1 MKPEIIEPGGCLVG
15 QIDAPGDKSI
25 SHRVLM
31 LASLADGES
40 TIHGLSRGQD
50 VKHTME
56 ILTSL
61 GVQLEEKDSDVL
73 RIQGGELKEPS
84 RKLYVGNSGTSIR
97 LMSGML
103 AGLPFSVTLD
113 GDESIRKRP
122 MERIIEPLERMGATI
137 SCLETA
143 GRAPF
148 RIDAGGLK
156 GIEYQMEVPSAQ
168 VKGCLMFAGLFA
180 TGDTTVIETT
190 PTRTHTE
197 ELFQEVGLDV
207 FITTPTADGFS
218 ESVTV
223 KPGQPKPF
231 IHKVKGDPSQA
242 AFWAV
247 GATILKG
254 SEVAIKN
261 VYTGH
266 ARDGFIGVLSRM
278 GADIT
283 QDPVTNDL
291 NVASSELVGTVVE
304 ETEIPGLIDEV
315 PILAVAAACA
325 DGETH
330 FKGLGELRVKE
341 SNRLE
346 TIVSEIGSMGMKA
359 EISGDDLVIQGGG
372 LTGGKVDSHGDH
384 RIAMSCAIAGL
395 VSSNATEISGWE
407 AVATSYPGFID
418 DLDALRK

>member
-1 MKPEIIEPGGCLVG
+1 MKSEIIEPTGCLTGGIEV
-15 QIDAPGDKSI
+15 PGDKSI

-40 TIHGLSRGQD
+40 RIHGLSKGQD

-56 ILTSL
+56 ILSSL
-61 GVQLEEKDSDVL
+61 GVQLDEIESDVL
-73 RIQGGELKEPS
+73 HIQGGALKEPS
-84 RKLYVGNSGTSIR
+84 ERLYVGNSGTSIR
-97 LMSGML
+97 LMSGIL
-103 AGLPFSVTLD
+103 AGLPFSATLD
-113 GDESIRKRP
+113 GDGSIRKRP

-137 SCLETA
+137 SCLDTS
-143 GRAPF
+143 GVAPF
-148 RIDAGGLK
+148 RIDGGGLK

-180 TGDTTVIETT
+180 TGDTTVIEIT
-190 PTRTHTE
+190 PTRAHTE
-197 ELFQEVGLDV
+197 ELFEEVGLDV
-207 FITTPTADGFS
+207 DATST
-218 ESVTV
+218 SVTV

-242 AFWAV
+242 AFWVV

-254 SEVAIKN
+254 SEVSIKN

-266 ARDGFIGVLSRM
+266 ARDGFIDVLLRM
-278 GADIT
+278 GADIIR
-283 QDPVTNDL
+283 DPVTNDL

-304 ETEIPGLIDEV
+304 EAEIPGLIDEV

-325 DGETH
+325 DGETY
-330 FKGLGELRVKE
+330 FKGLGELRFKE

-359 EISGDDLVIQGGG
+359 EISGDDLVIQGGK
-372 LTGGKVDSHGDH
+372 LTGGQVDSHGDH
-384 RIAMSCAIAGL
+384 RIAMSCAIAAL
-395 VSSNATEISGWE
+395 VSTNPTEISGWE
-407 AVATSYPGFID
+407 AVSTSYPDFIA

>member
-1 MKPEIIEPGGCLVG
+1 MKSEIIEPTGCLTGGIEV
-15 QIDAPGDKSI
+15 PGDKSI

-40 TIHGLSRGQD
+40 RIHGLSKGQD

-56 ILTSL
+56 ILSSL
-61 GVQLEEKDSDVL
+61 GVQLDEIESDVL
-73 RIQGGELKEPS
+73 HIQGGALKEPS
-84 RKLYVGNSGTSIR
+84 ERLYVGNSGTSIR
-97 LMSGML
+97 LMSGIL
-103 AGLPFSVTLD
+103 AGLPFSATLD
-113 GDESIRKRP
+113 GDGSIRKRP

-137 SCLETA
+137 SCLDTP
-143 GRAPF
+143 GVAPF
-148 RIDAGGLK
+148 RIDGGGLK

-180 TGDTTVIETT
+180 TGDTTVIEIT
-190 PTRTHTE
+190 PTRAHTE
-197 ELFQEVGLDV
+197 ELFEEVGLDV
-207 FITTPTADGFS
+207 DATST
-218 ESVTV
+218 SVTV

-242 AFWAV
+242 AFWVV

-254 SEVAIKN
+254 SEVSIKN

-266 ARDGFIGVLSRM
+266 ARDGFIDVLLRM
-278 GADIT
+278 GADIIR
-283 QDPVTNDL
+283 DPVTNDL

-304 ETEIPGLIDEV
+304 EAEIPGLIDEV

-325 DGETH
+325 DGETY
-330 FKGLGELRVKE
+330 FKGLGELRFKE

-359 EISGDDLVIQGGG
+359 EISGDDLVIQGGK
-372 LTGGKVDSHGDH
+372 LTGGQVDSHGDH
-384 RIAMSCAIAGL
+384 RIAMSCAIAAL
-395 VSSNATEISGWE
+395 VSTNPTEISGWE
-407 AVATSYPGFID
+407 AVSTSYPDFIA

>member
-1 MKPEIIEPGGCLVG
+1 MKSEIIEPTGCLTGGIEV
-15 QIDAPGDKSI
+15 PGDKSI

-40 TIHGLSRGQD
+40 RIHGLSKGQD

-56 ILTSL
+56 ILSSL
-61 GVQLEEKDSDVL
+61 GVQLDEIESDVL
-73 RIQGGELKEPS
+73 HIQGGALKEPS
-84 RKLYVGNSGTSIR
+84 ESLYVGNSGTSIR
-97 LMSGML
+97 LMSGIL
-103 AGLPFSVTLD
+103 AGLPFSATLD
-113 GDESIRKRP
+113 GDGSIRKRP

-137 SCLETA
+137 SCLDTP
-143 GRAPF
+143 GVAPF
-148 RIDAGGLK
+148 RIDGGGLK

-180 TGDTTVIETT
+180 TGDTTVIEIT
-190 PTRTHTE
+190 PTRAHTE
-197 ELFQEVGLDV
+197 ELFEEVGLDV
-207 FITTPTADGFS
+207 DATST
-218 ESVTV
+218 SVTV

-242 AFWAV
+242 AFWVV

-254 SEVAIKN
+254 SEVSIKN

-266 ARDGFIGVLSRM
+266 ARDGFIDVLLRM
-278 GADIT
+278 GADIIR
-283 QDPVTNDL
+283 DPVTNDL

-304 ETEIPGLIDEV
+304 EAEIPGLIDEV

-325 DGETH
+325 DGETY
-330 FKGLGELRVKE
+330 FKGLGELRFKE

-359 EISGDDLVIQGGG
+359 EISGDDLVIQGGK
-372 LTGGKVDSHGDH
+372 LTGGQVDSHGDH
-384 RIAMSCAIAGL
+384 RIAMSCAIAAL
-395 VSSNATEISGWE
+395 VSTNPTEISGWE
-407 AVATSYPGFID
+407 AVSTSYPDFIA

>member
-1 MKPEIIEPGGCLVG
+1 MKPEIIEPTGYLTGGIEV
-15 QIDAPGDKSI
+15 PGDKSI

-50 VKHTME
+50 VKHTMK
-56 ILTSL
+56 ILSSL
-61 GVQLEEKDSDVL
+61 GVQLDEIESDVL
-73 RIQGGELKEPS
+73 HIQGGALKEPS
-84 RKLYVGNSGTSIR
+84 EELYVGNSGTSIR

-113 GDESIRKRP
+113 GDDSIRKRP
-122 MERIIEPLERMGATI
+122 MGRIIEPLERMGATI
-137 SCLETA
+137 SCLETT
-143 GRAPF
+143 GVAPF
-148 RIDAGGLK
+148 RIDGGGLK

-180 TGDTTVIETT
+180 ASDTTVIEIT
-190 PTRTHTE
+190 PTRAHTE
-197 ELFQEVGLDV
+197 ELFEEVGLDV
-207 FITTPTADGFS
+207 DATST
-218 ESVTV
+218 SVTV

-231 IHKVKGDPSQA
+231 THKVKGDPSQA

-254 SEVAIKN
+254 SEVSIKN
-261 VYTGH
+261 VYTG
-266 ARDGFIGVLSRM
+266 RERNGFIDVLLRM
-278 GADIT
+278 GADII

-304 ETEIPGLIDEV
+304 EAEIPGLIDEV

-359 EISGDDLVIQGGG
+359 EISGDDLVIQGGK
-372 LTGGKVDSHGDH
+372 LTGGQVDSHGDH
-384 RIAMSCAIAGL
+384 RIAMSCAIAAL
-395 VSSNATEISGWE
+395 VSTNPTEISGWE
-407 AVATSYPGFID
+407 AVSTSYPDFIT

>member
-1 MKPEIIEPGGCLVG
+1 MKSEIIEPTGCLTGGIEV
-15 QIDAPGDKSI
+15 PGDKSI

-40 TIHGLSRGQD
+40 RIHGLSKGQD

-56 ILTSL
+56 ILSSL
-61 GVQLEEKDSDVL
+61 GVQLDEIESDVL
-73 RIQGGELKEPS
+73 HIQGGALKEPS
-84 RKLYVGNSGTSIR
+84 ERLYVGNSGTSIR

-137 SCLETA
+137 SCLDTP
-143 GRAPF
+143 GVAPF
-148 RIDAGGLK
+148 RIDGGGLK

-180 TGDTTVIETT
+180 TGDTTVIEIT
-190 PTRTHTE
+190 PTRAHTE
-197 ELFQEVGLDV
+197 ELFEEVGLDV
-207 FITTPTADGFS
+207 DATST
-218 ESVTV
+218 SVTV

-242 AFWAV
+242 AFWVV

-254 SEVAIKN
+254 SEVSIKN

-266 ARDGFIGVLSRM
+266 ARDGFIDVLLRM
-278 GADIT
+278 GADIIR
-283 QDPVTNDL
+283 DPVTNDL

-304 ETEIPGLIDEV
+304 EAEIPGLIDEV

-325 DGETH
+325 DGETY
-330 FKGLGELRVKE
+330 FKGLGELRFKE

-359 EISGDDLVIQGGG
+359 EISGDDLVIQGGK
-372 LTGGKVDSHGDH
+372 LTGGQVDSHGDH
-384 RIAMSCAIAGL
+384 RIAMSCAIAAL
-395 VSSNATEISGWE
+395 VSTNPTEISGWE
-407 AVATSYPGFID
+407 AVSTSYPDFIA

>member
-15 QIDAPGDKSI
+15 QIDVPGDKSI

-56 ILTSL
+56 ILSSL
-61 GVQLEEKDSDVL
+61 GVQLDEKDLDVL
-73 RIQGGELKEPS
+73 HIQGGELEEPS
-84 RKLYVGNSGTSIR
+84 GKLYVGNSGTSIR

-122 MERIIEPLERMGATI
+122 MERIIEPLERMGAAI

-148 RIDAGGLK
+148 RVDADGLK

-190 PTRTHTE
+190 PTRAHTE
-197 ELFQEVGLDV
+197 ELFEEVGLDV
-207 FITTPTADGFS
+207 DTTST
-218 ESVTV
+218 SVTV

-247 GATILKG
+247 GATVLKG
-254 SEVAIKN
+254 SEVTIKN
-261 VYTGH
+261 VYTG
-266 ARDGFIGVLSRM
+266 RERNGFIDVLSRM

-283 QDPVTNDL
+283 QDPITNDL

-359 EISGDDLVIQGGG
+359 EISGDDLVIQGGE
-372 LTGGKVDSHGDH
+372 LTGGQVDSYGDH
-384 RIAMSCAIAGL
+384 RIAMSCAIAAL
-395 VSSNATEISGWE
+395 VSTDTTEISGWE
-407 AVATSYPGFID
+407 AVSTSYPGFIA

>member
-1 MKPEIIEPGGCLVG
+1 VKSEIIEPTGCLTGGIEV
-15 QIDAPGDKSI
+15 PGDKSI

-40 TIHGLSRGQD
+40 RIHGLSKGQD

-56 ILTSL
+56 ILSSL
-61 GVQLEEKDSDVL
+61 GVQLDEIESDVL
-73 RIQGGELKEPS
+73 HIQGGALKEPS
-84 RKLYVGNSGTSIR
+84 ERLYVGNSGTSIR
-97 LMSGML
+97 LMSGIL
-103 AGLPFSVTLD
+103 AGLPFSATLD
-113 GDESIRKRP
+113 GDGSIRKRP

-137 SCLETA
+137 SCLDTP
-143 GRAPF
+143 GVAPF
-148 RIDAGGLK
+148 RIDGGGLK

-180 TGDTTVIETT
+180 TGDTTVIEIT
-190 PTRTHTE
+190 PTRAHTE
-197 ELFQEVGLDV
+197 ELFEEVGLDV
-207 FITTPTADGFS
+207 DATST
-218 ESVTV
+218 SVTV

-242 AFWAV
+242 AFWVV

-254 SEVAIKN
+254 SEVSIKN

-266 ARDGFIGVLSRM
+266 ARDGFIDVLLRM
-278 GADIT
+278 GADIIR
-283 QDPVTNDL
+283 DPVTNDL
-291 NVASSELVGTVVE
+291 NVKSSELVGTVVE
-304 ETEIPGLIDEV
+304 EAEIPGLIDEV

-325 DGETH
+325 DGETY
-330 FKGLGELRVKE
+330 FKGLGELRFKE

-359 EISGDDLVIQGGG
+359 EISGDDLVIQGGK
-372 LTGGKVDSHGDH
+372 LTGGQVDSHGDH
-384 RIAMSCAIAGL
+384 RIAMSCAIAAL
-395 VSSNATEISGWE
+395 VSTNPTEISGWE
-407 AVATSYPGFID
+407 AVSTSYPDFIA

>member
-1 MKPEIIEPGGCLVG
+1 MKSEIIEPTGRLTGGVEV
-15 QIDAPGDKSI
+15 PGDKSI

-56 ILTSL
+56 ILSSL
-61 GVQLEEKDSDVL
+61 GVQLDEIESDVL
-73 RIQGGELKEPS
+73 LIQGGALKES
-84 RKLYVGNSGTSIR
+84 SEKLYVGNSGTSIR

-103 AGLPFSVTLD
+103 AGLPFSATLD

-137 SCLETA
+137 SCLEATGA
-143 GRAPF
+143 APF
-148 RIDAGGLK
+148 RIDGGGLK

-180 TGDTTVIETT
+180 TGDTTVIEIA
-190 PTRTHTE
+190 PTRAHTE
-197 ELFQEVGLDV
+197 ELFEEVGLDV
-207 FITTPTADGFS
+207 DATST
-218 ESVTV
+218 SVTV
-223 KPGQPKPF
+223 KPGQPEPF
-231 IHKVKGDPSQA
+231 VHKVKGDPSQA

-254 SEVAIKN
+254 SEVSIKN
-261 VYTGH
+261 VYTG
-266 ARDGFIGVLSRM
+266 RERNGFVDVLSRM
-278 GADIT
+278 GADII

-304 ETEIPGLIDEV
+304 EAEIPGLIDEV

-359 EISGDDLVIQGGG
+359 EISGDDLVIQGGK
-372 LTGGKVDSHGDH
+372 LTGGQVDSRGDH
-384 RIAMSCAIAGL
+384 RIAMSCAIAAL
-395 VSSNATEISGWE
+395 VSTDPTEISGWE
-407 AVATSYPGFID
+407 AVSTSYPDFIA

>member
-1 MKPEIIEPGGCLVG
+1 MKPEMIEPGGCLVG
-15 QIDAPGDKSI
+15 QIDVPGDKSI

-40 TIHGLSRGQD
+40 TIHGLSKGQD

-56 ILTSL
+56 ILSSL
-61 GVQLEEKDSDVL
+61 GVQLDEKDSDVL
-73 RIQGGELKEPS
+73 HIQGGELKEPS
-84 RKLYVGNSGTSIR
+84 GKLYVGNSGTSIR

-113 GDESIRKRP
+113 GDDSIRKRP

-143 GRAPF
+143 GMAPF

-156 GIEYQMEVPSAQ
+156 GIEYQMKVPSAQ

-197 ELFQEVGLDV
+197 ELFEEVGLDV
-207 FITTPTADGFS
+207 DATST
-218 ESVTV
+218 SVTV

-242 AFWAV
+242 AFWVV

-254 SEVAIKN
+254 SEVSIKN
-261 VYTGH
+261 VYTG
-266 ARDGFIGVLSRM
+266 RERNGFIDVLSRM

-359 EISGDDLVIQGGG
+359 EISGDDLVIQGGE
-372 LTGGKVDSHGDH
+372 LTGGQVDSHGDH
-384 RIAMSCAIAGL
+384 RIAMSCAIAAL
-395 VSSNATEISGWE
+395 VSTDTTEISGWE
-407 AVATSYPGFID
+407 AVSTSYPGFIA

>member
-1 MKPEIIEPGGCLVG
+1 MKSEIIEPTGCLTGGIEV
-15 QIDAPGDKSI
+15 PGDKSI

-40 TIHGLSRGQD
+40 RIHGLSKGQD

-56 ILTSL
+56 ILSSL
-61 GVQLEEKDSDVL
+61 GVQLDEIESDVL
-73 RIQGGELKEPS
+73 HIQGGALKEPS
-84 RKLYVGNSGTSIR
+84 EKLYVGNSGTSIR
-97 LMSGML
+97 LMSGIL
-103 AGLPFSVTLD
+103 AGLPFSATLD
-113 GDESIRKRP
+113 GDGSIRKRP

-137 SCLETA
+137 SCLDTP
-143 GRAPF
+143 GVAPF
-148 RIDAGGLK
+148 RIDGGGLK

-180 TGDTTVIETT
+180 TGDTTVIEIT
-190 PTRTHTE
+190 PTRAHTE
-197 ELFQEVGLDV
+197 ELFEEVGLDV
-207 FITTPTADGFS
+207 DATST
-218 ESVTV
+218 SVTV

-242 AFWAV
+242 AFWVV

-254 SEVAIKN
+254 SEVSIKN

-266 ARDGFIGVLSRM
+266 ATDGFIDVLLRM
-278 GADIT
+278 GADIIR
-283 QDPVTNDL
+283 DPVTNDL

-304 ETEIPGLIDEV
+304 EAEIPGLIDEV

-325 DGETH
+325 DGETY
-330 FKGLGELRVKE
+330 FKGLGELRFKE

-359 EISGDDLVIQGGG
+359 EISGDDLVIQGGK
-372 LTGGKVDSHGDH
+372 LTGGQVDSHGDH
-384 RIAMSCAIAGL
+384 RIAMSCAIAAL
-395 VSSNATEISGWE
+395 VSTNPTEISGWE
-407 AVATSYPGFID
+407 AVSTSYPDFIA

>member
-1 MKPEIIEPGGCLVG
+1 MKSEIIEPTGCLTGGIEV
-15 QIDAPGDKSI
+15 PGDKSI

-40 TIHGLSRGQD
+40 RIHGLSKGQD

-56 ILTSL
+56 ILSSL
-61 GVQLEEKDSDVL
+61 GVQLDEIESDVL
-73 RIQGGELKEPS
+73 HIQGGALKEPS
-84 RKLYVGNSGTSIR
+84 ERLYVGNSGTSIR
-97 LMSGML
+97 LMSGIL
-103 AGLPFSVTLD
+103 AGLPFSATLD
-113 GDESIRKRP
+113 GDGSIRKRP

-137 SCLETA
+137 SCLDTP
-143 GRAPF
+143 GVAPF
-148 RIDAGGLK
+148 RIDGGGLK

-180 TGDTTVIETT
+180 TGDTTVIEIT
-190 PTRTHTE
+190 PTRAHTE
-197 ELFQEVGLDV
+197 ELFEEVGLDV
-207 FITTPTADGFS
+207 DATST
-218 ESVTV
+218 SVTV

-242 AFWAV
+242 AFWVV

-254 SEVAIKN
+254 SEVSIKN

-266 ARDGFIGVLSRM
+266 ARDGFIDVLLRM
-278 GADIT
+278 GADIIR
-283 QDPVTNDL
+283 DPVTNDL

-304 ETEIPGLIDEV
+304 EAEIPGLIDEV

-325 DGETH
+325 DGETY
-330 FKGLGELRVKE
+330 FKSLGELRFKE

-359 EISGDDLVIQGGG
+359 EISGDDLVIQGGK
-372 LTGGKVDSHGDH
+372 LTGGQVDSHGDH
-384 RIAMSCAIAGL
+384 RIAMSCAIAAL
-395 VSSNATEISGWE
+395 VSTNPTEISGWE
-407 AVATSYPGFID
+407 AVSTSYPDFIA

>member
-1 MKPEIIEPGGCLVG
+1 MKSEIIEPTGCLTGGIEV
-15 QIDAPGDKSI
+15 PGDKSI

-50 VKHTME
+50 VKHTMK
-56 ILTSL
+56 ILSSL
-61 GVQLEEKDSDVL
+61 GVQLDEIESDAL
-73 RIQGGELKEPS
+73 LIQGGALKES
-84 RKLYVGNSGTSIR
+84 SEKLYVGNSGTSIR

-103 AGLPFSVTLD
+103 AGLPFSATLD

-137 SCLETA
+137 SCLETT
-143 GRAPF
+143 GVAPF
-148 RIDAGGLK
+148 RIDGGGLK

-180 TGDTTVIETT
+180 TGDTTVIEIA
-190 PTRTHTE
+190 PTRAHTE
-197 ELFQEVGLDV
+197 ELFEEVGLDV
-207 FITTPTADGFS
+207 DATST
-218 ESVTV
+218 SVTV

-231 IHKVKGDPSQA
+231 VHKVKGDPSQA

-254 SEVAIKN
+254 SEVSIKN
-261 VYTGH
+261 VYTG
-266 ARDGFIGVLSRM
+266 RERNGFIDVLLRM
-278 GADIT
+278 GADII

-291 NVASSELVGTVVE
+291 NVTSSELVGTVVE
-304 ETEIPGLIDEV
+304 EAEIPGLIDEV

-359 EISGDDLVIQGGG
+359 EISGDDLVIQGGK
-372 LTGGKVDSHGDH
+372 LTGGQVDSRGDH
-384 RIAMSCAIAGL
+384 RIAMSCAIAAL
-395 VSSNATEISGWE
+395 VSTDPTEISGWE
-407 AVATSYPGFID
+407 AVSTSYPDFIA

>member
-15 QIDAPGDKSI
+15 QIDVPGDKSI

-56 ILTSL
+56 ILSSL
-61 GVQLEEKDSDVL
+61 GVQLDEKDLDVL
-73 RIQGGELKEPS
+73 HIQGGELEEPS
-84 RKLYVGNSGTSIR
+84 GKLYVGNSGTSIR

-122 MERIIEPLERMGATI
+122 MERIIEPLERMGATV

-143 GRAPF
+143 GMAPF

-156 GIEYQMEVPSAQ
+156 GIEYQMKVPSAQ

-190 PTRTHTE
+190 PTRAHTE
-197 ELFQEVGLDV
+197 ELFEEVGLDV
-207 FITTPTADGFS
+207 DTTST
-218 ESVTV
+218 SVTV

-242 AFWAV
+242 AFWTV

-254 SEVAIKN
+254 SEVSIKN
-261 VYTGH
+261 VYTG
-266 ARDGFIGVLSRM
+266 RERNGFIDVLSRM

-283 QDPVTNDL
+283 QDPITNDL

-359 EISGDDLVIQGGG
+359 EISGDDLVIQGGE
-372 LTGGKVDSHGDH
+372 LTGGQVDSHGDH
-384 RIAMSCAIAGL
+384 RIAMSCAIAAL
-395 VSSNATEISGWE
+395 VSTDTTEISGWE
-407 AVATSYPGFID
+407 AVSTSYPGFIA

>member
-1 MKPEIIEPGGCLVG
+1 MKI
-15 QIDAPGDKSI
+15 
-25 SHRVLM
+25 
-31 LASLADGES
+31 
-40 TIHGLSRGQD
+40 LS
-50 VKHTME
+50 
-56 ILTSL
+56 SL
-61 GVQLEEKDSDVL
+61 GVQLDEIESDAL
-73 RIQGGELKEPS
+73 LIQGGALKES
-84 RKLYVGNSGTSIR
+84 SEKLYVGNSGTSIR

-103 AGLPFSVTLD
+103 AGLPFSATLD

-137 SCLETA
+137 SCLETT
-143 GRAPF
+143 GVAPF
-148 RIDAGGLK
+148 RIDGGGLK

-180 TGDTTVIETT
+180 TGDTTVIEIA
-190 PTRTHTE
+190 PTRAHTE
-197 ELFQEVGLDV
+197 ELFEEVGLDV
-207 FITTPTADGFS
+207 DATST
-218 ESVTV
+218 SVTV

-231 IHKVKGDPSQA
+231 VHKVKGDPSQA

-254 SEVAIKN
+254 SEVSIKN
-261 VYTGH
+261 VYTG
-266 ARDGFIGVLSRM
+266 RERNGFIDVLLRM
-278 GADIT
+278 GADII

-291 NVASSELVGTVVE
+291 NVTSSELVGTVVE
-304 ETEIPGLIDEV
+304 EAEIPGLIDEV

-359 EISGDDLVIQGGG
+359 EISGDDLVIQGGK
-372 LTGGKVDSHGDH
+372 LTGGQVDSRGDH
-384 RIAMSCAIAGL
+384 RIAMSCAIAAL
-395 VSSNATEISGWE
+395 VSTDPTEISGWE
-407 AVATSYPGFID
+407 AVSTSYPDFIA

>member
-15 QIDAPGDKSI
+15 QIDVPGDKSI

-56 ILTSL
+56 ILSSL
-61 GVQLEEKDSDVL
+61 GVQLDEKDLDVL
-73 RIQGGELKEPS
+73 HIQGGELEEPS
-84 RKLYVGNSGTSIR
+84 GKLYVGNSGTSIR

-122 MERIIEPLERMGATI
+122 MERIIEPLERMGAAI

-143 GRAPF
+143 GMAPF

-156 GIEYQMEVPSAQ
+156 GIEYQMKVPSAQ

-190 PTRTHTE
+190 PTRAHTE
-197 ELFQEVGLDV
+197 ELFEEVGLDV
-207 FITTPTADGFS
+207 DTTST
-218 ESVTV
+218 SVTV

-242 AFWAV
+242 AFWTV

-254 SEVAIKN
+254 SEVSIKN
-261 VYTGH
+261 VYTG
-266 ARDGFIGVLSRM
+266 RERNGFIDVLSRM

-283 QDPVTNDL
+283 QDPITNDL

-359 EISGDDLVIQGGG
+359 EISGDDLVIQGGE
-372 LTGGKVDSHGDH
+372 LTGGQVDSHGDH
-384 RIAMSCAIAGL
+384 RIAMSCAIAAL
-395 VSSNATEISGWE
+395 VSTDTTEISGWE
-407 AVATSYPGFID
+407 AVSTSYPGFIA

>member
-1 MKPEIIEPGGCLVG
+1 MKSEIIEPTGCLTGGIEV
-15 QIDAPGDKSI
+15 PGDKSI

-40 TIHGLSRGQD
+40 RIHGLSKGQD

-56 ILTSL
+56 ILSSL
-61 GVQLEEKDSDVL
+61 GVQLDEIESDVL
-73 RIQGGELKEPS
+73 HIQGGALKEPS
-84 RKLYVGNSGTSIR
+84 EKLYVGNSGTSIR
-97 LMSGML
+97 LMSGIL
-103 AGLPFSVTLD
+103 AGLPFSATLD
-113 GDESIRKRP
+113 GDGSIRKRP

-137 SCLETA
+137 SCLDTP
-143 GRAPF
+143 GVAPF
-148 RIDAGGLK
+148 RIDGGGLK

-180 TGDTTVIETT
+180 TGDTTVIGIT
-190 PTRTHTE
+190 PTRAHTE
-197 ELFQEVGLDV
+197 ELFEEVGLDV
-207 FITTPTADGFS
+207 DATST
-218 ESVTV
+218 SVTV

-242 AFWAV
+242 AFWVV

-254 SEVAIKN
+254 SEVSIKN

-266 ARDGFIGVLSRM
+266 ARDGFIDVLLRM
-278 GADIT
+278 GADIIR
-283 QDPVTNDL
+283 DPVTNDL

-304 ETEIPGLIDEV
+304 EAEIPGLIDEV

-325 DGETH
+325 DGETY
-330 FKGLGELRVKE
+330 FKGLGELRFKE

-359 EISGDDLVIQGGG
+359 EISGDDLVIQGGK
-372 LTGGKVDSHGDH
+372 LTGGQVDSHGDH
-384 RIAMSCAIAGL
+384 RIAMSCAIAAL
-395 VSSNATEISGWE
+395 VSTNPTEISGWE
-407 AVATSYPGFID
+407 AVSTSYPDFIA

>member
-1 MKPEIIEPGGCLVG
+1 MKSEIIEPTGCLTGGIEV
-15 QIDAPGDKSI
+15 PGDKSI

-40 TIHGLSRGQD
+40 RIHGLSKGQD

-56 ILTSL
+56 ILSSL
-61 GVQLEEKDSDVL
+61 GVQLDEIESDVL
-73 RIQGGELKEPS
+73 HIQGGALKEPS
-84 RKLYVGNSGTSIR
+84 EKLYVGNSGTSIR
-97 LMSGML
+97 LMSGIL
-103 AGLPFSVTLD
+103 AGLPFSATLD
-113 GDESIRKRP
+113 GDGSIRKRP

-137 SCLETA
+137 SCLDTP
-143 GRAPF
+143 GVAPF
-148 RIDAGGLK
+148 RIDGGGLK

-180 TGDTTVIETT
+180 TGDTTVIEIT
-190 PTRTHTE
+190 PTRAHTE
-197 ELFQEVGLDV
+197 ELFEEVGLDV
-207 FITTPTADGFS
+207 DATPT
-218 ESVTV
+218 SVTV

-242 AFWAV
+242 AFWVV

-254 SEVAIKN
+254 SEVSIKN

-266 ARDGFIGVLSRM
+266 ARDGFIDVLLRM
-278 GADIT
+278 GADIIR
-283 QDPVTNDL
+283 DPVTNDL

-304 ETEIPGLIDEV
+304 EAEIPGLIDEV

-330 FKGLGELRVKE
+330 FKGLGELRFKE

-359 EISGDDLVIQGGG
+359 EISGDDLVIQGGK
-372 LTGGKVDSHGDH
+372 LTGGQVDSHGDH
-384 RIAMSCAIAGL
+384 RIAMSCAIAAL
-395 VSSNATEISGWE
+395 VSTNPTEISGWE
-407 AVATSYPGFID
+407 AVSTSYPDFIA

>member
-1 MKPEIIEPGGCLVG
+1 MKSEIIEPTGCLTGGIEV
-15 QIDAPGDKSI
+15 PGDKSI

-56 ILTSL
+56 ILSSL
-61 GVQLEEKDSDVL
+61 GVQLDEIESDAL
-73 RIQGGELKEPS
+73 LIQGGALKES
-84 RKLYVGNSGTSIR
+84 SEKLYVGNSGTSIR

-103 AGLPFSVTLD
+103 AGLPFSATLD
-113 GDESIRKRP
+113 GDESIRRRP

-137 SCLETA
+137 SCLETTGA
-143 GRAPF
+143 APF
-148 RIDAGGLK
+148 RIDGGGLK

-180 TGDTTVIETT
+180 TGDTTVIEIT
-190 PTRTHTE
+190 PTRAHTE
-197 ELFQEVGLDV
+197 ELFEEVDLDV
-207 FITTPTADGFS
+207 DATST
-218 ESVTV
+218 SVTV

-231 IHKVKGDPSQA
+231 VHKVKGDPSQA

-254 SEVAIKN
+254 SEVSIKN
-261 VYTGH
+261 VYTG
-266 ARDGFIGVLSRM
+266 RERNGFIDVLLRM
-278 GADIT
+278 GADII
-283 QDPVTNDL
+283 QDPITNDL

-304 ETEIPGLIDEV
+304 EAEIPGLIDEV

-359 EISGDDLVIQGGG
+359 EISGDDLVVQGGK
-372 LTGGKVDSHGDH
+372 LTGGQVDSHGDH
-384 RIAMSCAIAGL
+384 RIAMSCAIAAL
-395 VSSNATEISGWE
+395 VSTDPTEISGWE
-407 AVATSYPGFID
+407 AVSTSYPDFIA

>member
-1 MKPEIIEPGGCLVG
+1 MKSEIIEPTGCLTGGIEV
-15 QIDAPGDKSI
+15 PGDKSI

-40 TIHGLSRGQD
+40 RIHGLSKGQD

-56 ILTSL
+56 ILSSL
-61 GVQLEEKDSDVL
+61 GVQLDEIESDVL
-73 RIQGGELKEPS
+73 HIQGGALKEPS
-84 RKLYVGNSGTSIR
+84 EKLYVGNSGTSIR
-97 LMSGML
+97 LMSGIL
-103 AGLPFSVTLD
+103 AGLPFSATLD
-113 GDESIRKRP
+113 GDGSIRKRP

-137 SCLETA
+137 SCLDTP
-143 GRAPF
+143 GVAPF
-148 RIDAGGLK
+148 RIDGGGLK

-180 TGDTTVIETT
+180 TGDTTVIEIT
-190 PTRTHTE
+190 PTRAHTE
-197 ELFQEVGLDV
+197 ELFEEVGLDV
-207 FITTPTADGFS
+207 DATST
-218 ESVTV
+218 SVTV

-242 AFWAV
+242 AFWVV

-254 SEVAIKN
+254 SEVSIKN

-266 ARDGFIGVLSRM
+266 ARDGFIDVLLRM
-278 GADIT
+278 GADIIR
-283 QDPVTNDL
+283 DPVTNDL

-304 ETEIPGLIDEV
+304 EAEIPSLIDEV

-325 DGETH
+325 DGETY
-330 FKGLGELRVKE
+330 FKGLGELRFKE

-359 EISGDDLVIQGGG
+359 EISGDDLVIQGGK
-372 LTGGKVDSHGDH
+372 LTGGQVDSHGDH
-384 RIAMSCAIAGL
+384 RIAMSCAIAAL
-395 VSSNATEISGWE
+395 VSTNPTEISGWE
-407 AVATSYPGFID
+407 AVSTSYPDFIA

>member
-1 MKPEIIEPGGCLVG
+1 VKPEIIEPTGCLTGEIEV
-15 QIDAPGDKSI
+15 PGDKSI

-50 VKHTME
+50 VKHTMK
-56 ILTSL
+56 ILSSL
-61 GVQLEEKDSDVL
+61 GVQLDEIKSDVL
-73 RIQGGELKEPS
+73 HIQGGALKEPS
-84 RKLYVGNSGTSIR
+84 EKLYVGNSGTSIR

-103 AGLPFSVTLD
+103 AGLPFSSTLD

-137 SCLETA
+137 SCLETT
-143 GRAPF
+143 GVAPF
-148 RIDAGGLK
+148 RIDGGGLK

-180 TGDTTVIETT
+180 TGDTTVIEIT
-190 PTRTHTE
+190 PTRAHTE
-197 ELFQEVGLDV
+197 ELFEEVGLDV
-207 FITTPTADGFS
+207 DVTST
-218 ESVTV
+218 SVTV

-231 IHKVKGDPSQA
+231 THKVKGDPSQA

-247 GATILKG
+247 GATILEG
-254 SEVAIKN
+254 SEVSIKN
-261 VYTGH
+261 VYTG
-266 ARDGFIGVLSRM
+266 RERNGFIDVLLRM
-278 GADIT
+278 GADII
-283 QDPVTNDL
+283 QDPITNDL

-304 ETEIPGLIDEV
+304 EAEIPGLIDEV

-359 EISGDDLVIQGGG
+359 EISGDDLIVQGGK
-372 LTGGKVDSHGDH
+372 LTGGQVDSRGDH
-384 RIAMSCAIAGL
+384 RIAMSCAIAAL
-395 VSSNATEISGWE
+395 VSTDPTEISGWE
-407 AVATSYPGFID
+407 AVSTSYPDFIA

>member
-1 MKPEIIEPGGCLVG
+1 MKSEIIEPTGCLTGGIEV
-15 QIDAPGDKSI
+15 PGDKSI

-40 TIHGLSRGQD
+40 RIHGLSKGQD

-56 ILTSL
+56 ILSSL
-61 GVQLEEKDSDVL
+61 GVQLDEIESDVL
-73 RIQGGELKEPS
+73 HIQGGALKEPS
-84 RKLYVGNSGTSIR
+84 ESWYVGNSGTSIR
-97 LMSGML
+97 LMSGIL
-103 AGLPFSVTLD
+103 AGLPFSATLD
-113 GDESIRKRP
+113 GDGSIRKRP

-137 SCLETA
+137 SCLDTP
-143 GRAPF
+143 GVAPF
-148 RIDAGGLK
+148 RIDGGGLK

-180 TGDTTVIETT
+180 TGDTTVIEIT
-190 PTRTHTE
+190 PTRAHTE
-197 ELFQEVGLDV
+197 ELFEEVGLDV
-207 FITTPTADGFS
+207 DATST
-218 ESVTV
+218 SVTV

-242 AFWAV
+242 AFWVV

-254 SEVAIKN
+254 SEVSIKN

-266 ARDGFIGVLSRM
+266 ARDGFIDVLLRM
-278 GADIT
+278 GADIIR
-283 QDPVTNDL
+283 DPVTNDL

-304 ETEIPGLIDEV
+304 EAEIPGLIDEV

-325 DGETH
+325 DGETY
-330 FKGLGELRVKE
+330 FKGLGELRFKE

-359 EISGDDLVIQGGG
+359 EISGDDLVIQGGK
-372 LTGGKVDSHGDH
+372 LTGGQVDSHGDH
-384 RIAMSCAIAGL
+384 RIAMSCAIAAL
-395 VSSNATEISGWE
+395 VSTNPTEISGWE
-407 AVATSYPGFID
+407 AVSTSYPDFIA

>member
-1 MKPEIIEPGGCLVG
+1 MKSEIIEPPGCLTGGIEV
-15 QIDAPGDKSI
+15 PGDKSI

-40 TIHGLSRGQD
+40 RIHGLSKGQD

-56 ILTSL
+56 ILSSL
-61 GVQLEEKDSDVL
+61 GVQLDEIESDVL
-73 RIQGGELKEPS
+73 HIQGGALKEPS
-84 RKLYVGNSGTSIR
+84 ESLYVGNSGTSIR
-97 LMSGML
+97 LMSGIL
-103 AGLPFSVTLD
+103 AGLPFSATLD
-113 GDESIRKRP
+113 GDGSIRKRP

-137 SCLETA
+137 SCLDTP
-143 GRAPF
+143 GVAPF
-148 RIDAGGLK
+148 RIDGGGLK

-180 TGDTTVIETT
+180 TGDTTVIEIT
-190 PTRTHTE
+190 PTRAHTE
-197 ELFQEVGLDV
+197 ELFEEVGLDV
-207 FITTPTADGFS
+207 DATST
-218 ESVTV
+218 SVTV

-242 AFWAV
+242 AFWVV

-254 SEVAIKN
+254 SEVSIKN

-266 ARDGFIGVLSRM
+266 ARDGFIDVLLRM
-278 GADIT
+278 GADIIR
-283 QDPVTNDL
+283 DPVTNNL

-304 ETEIPGLIDEV
+304 EAEIPGLIDEV

-325 DGETH
+325 DGETY
-330 FKGLGELRVKE
+330 FKGLGELRFKE

-359 EISGDDLVIQGGG
+359 EISGDDLVIQGGK
-372 LTGGKVDSHGDH
+372 LTGGQVDSYGDH
-384 RIAMSCAIAGL
+384 RIAMSCAIAAL
-395 VSSNATEISGWE
+395 VSTNPTEISGWE
-407 AVATSYPGFID
+407 AVSTSYPDFIA

>member
-15 QIDAPGDKSI
+15 QIDVPGDKSI

-56 ILTSL
+56 ILSSL
-61 GVQLEEKDSDVL
+61 GVQLDEKDLDVL
-73 RIQGGELKEPS
+73 HIQGGELEEPS
-84 RKLYVGNSGTSIR
+84 GKLYVGNSGTSIR

-122 MERIIEPLERMGATI
+122 MERIIEPLERMGAAI

-148 RIDAGGLK
+148 RVDADGLK

-190 PTRTHTE
+190 PTRAHTE
-197 ELFQEVGLDV
+197 ELFEEVGLDV
-207 FITTPTADGFS
+207 DITST
-218 ESVTV
+218 SVTV

-247 GATILKG
+247 GATVLKG
-254 SEVAIKN
+254 SEVTIKN
-261 VYTGH
+261 VYTG
-266 ARDGFIGVLSRM
+266 RERNGFIDVLSRM

-283 QDPVTNDL
+283 QDPITNDL

-315 PILAVAAACA
+315 PILAVAAAYA

-359 EISGDDLVIQGGG
+359 EISGDDLVIQGGE
-372 LTGGKVDSHGDH
+372 LTGGQVDSYGDH
-384 RIAMSCAIAGL
+384 RIAMSCAIAAL
-395 VSSNATEISGWE
+395 VSTDTTEISGWE
-407 AVATSYPGFID
+407 AVSTSYPGFIA

>member
-1 MKPEIIEPGGCLVG
+1 VKPEIIEPDGCLVG
-15 QIDAPGDKSI
+15 QIDVPGDKSI

-56 ILTSL
+56 ILSSL
-61 GVQLEEKDSDVL
+61 GVQLDEKDLDVL
-73 RIQGGELKEPS
+73 HIQGGELKEPS
-84 RKLYVGNSGTSIR
+84 GKLYVGNSGTSIR

-103 AGLPFSVTLD
+103 AGLPFSATLD

-122 MERIIEPLERMGATI
+122 MERIIEPLKRMGATI
-137 SCLETA
+137 SCLEIA
-143 GRAPF
+143 DRAPF

-190 PTRTHTE
+190 PTRAHTE
-197 ELFQEVGLDV
+197 ELFQEVGLEVDA
-207 FITTPTADGFS
+207 TST
-218 ESVTV
+218 SVTV

-254 SEVAIKN
+254 SEVTIKN
-261 VYTGH
+261 VYTG
-266 ARDGFIGVLSRM
+266 RERNGFIDVLSRM

-283 QDPVTNDL
+283 KDPVSNDL
-291 NVASSELVGTVVE
+291 NVSSSELVGTVVE

-359 EISGDDLVIQGGG
+359 EISGDDLVIQGGE
-372 LTGGKVDSHGDH
+372 LTGGQVDSHGDH
-384 RIAMSCAIAGL
+384 RIAMSCAIAAL
-395 VSSNATEISGWE
+395 VSTGTTEISGWE
-407 AVATSYPGFID
+407 AVLTSYPGFIA

>member
-1 MKPEIIEPGGCLVG
+1 VKSEIIEPTGCLTGGIEV
-15 QIDAPGDKSI
+15 PGDKSI

-40 TIHGLSRGQD
+40 RIHGLSKGQD

-56 ILTSL
+56 ILSSL
-61 GVQLEEKDSDVL
+61 GVQLDEIESDVL
-73 RIQGGELKEPS
+73 HIQGGALKEPS
-84 RKLYVGNSGTSIR
+84 ERLYVGNSGTSIR
-97 LMSGML
+97 LMSGIL
-103 AGLPFSVTLD
+103 AGLPFSATLD
-113 GDESIRKRP
+113 GDGSIRKRP

-137 SCLETA
+137 SCLDTP
-143 GRAPF
+143 GVAPF
-148 RIDAGGLK
+148 RIDGGGLK

-180 TGDTTVIETT
+180 TGDTTVIEIT
-190 PTRTHTE
+190 PTRAHTE
-197 ELFQEVGLDV
+197 ELFEEVGLDV
-207 FITTPTADGFS
+207 DATST
-218 ESVTV
+218 SVTV

-242 AFWAV
+242 AFWVV

-254 SEVAIKN
+254 SEVSIKN

-266 ARDGFIGVLSRM
+266 ARDGFIDVLLRM
-278 GADIT
+278 GADIIR
-283 QDPVTNDL
+283 DPVTNDL

-304 ETEIPGLIDEV
+304 EAEIPGLIDEV

-325 DGETH
+325 DGETY
-330 FKGLGELRVKE
+330 FKGLGELRFKE

-359 EISGDDLVIQGGG
+359 EISGDDLVIQGGK
-372 LTGGKVDSHGDH
+372 LTGGQVDSHGDH
-384 RIAMSCAIAGL
+384 RIAMSCAIAAL
-395 VSSNATEISGWE
+395 VSTNPTEISGWE
-407 AVATSYPGFID
+407 AVSTSYPDFIA

>member
-1 MKPEIIEPGGCLVG
+1 
-15 QIDAPGDKSI
+15 
-25 SHRVLM
+25 
-31 LASLADGES
+31 
-40 TIHGLSRGQD
+40 
-50 VKHTME
+50 
-56 ILTSL
+56 
-61 GVQLEEKDSDVL
+61 
-73 RIQGGELKEPS
+73 
-84 RKLYVGNSGTSIR
+84 
-97 LMSGML
+97 
-103 AGLPFSVTLD
+103 
-113 GDESIRKRP
+113 
-122 MERIIEPLERMGATI
+122 
-137 SCLETA
+137 
-143 GRAPF
+143 
-148 RIDAGGLK
+148 
-156 GIEYQMEVPSAQ
+156 
-168 VKGCLMFAGLFA
+168 
-180 TGDTTVIETT
+180 
-190 PTRTHTE
+190 
-197 ELFQEVGLDV
+197 
-207 FITTPTADGFS
+207 
-218 ESVTV
+218 
-223 KPGQPKPF
+223 
-231 IHKVKGDPSQA
+231 
-242 AFWAV
+242 
-247 GATILKG
+247 
-254 SEVAIKN
+254 
-261 VYTGH
+261 
-266 ARDGFIGVLSRM
+266 M

-418 DLDALRK
+418 NLNALRK

>member
-1 MKPEIIEPGGCLVG
+1 MKSEIIEPTGCLTGGIEV
-15 QIDAPGDKSI
+15 PGDKSI

-40 TIHGLSRGQD
+40 RIHGLSKGQD

-56 ILTSL
+56 ILSSL
-61 GVQLEEKDSDVL
+61 GVQLDEIESDVL
-73 RIQGGELKEPS
+73 HIQGGALKEPS
-84 RKLYVGNSGTSIR
+84 ERLYVGNSGTSIR
-97 LMSGML
+97 LMSGIL
-103 AGLPFSVTLD
+103 AGLPFSATLD
-113 GDESIRKRP
+113 GDGSIRKRP

-137 SCLETA
+137 SCLDTP
-143 GRAPF
+143 GVAPF
-148 RIDAGGLK
+148 RIDGGGLK

-180 TGDTTVIETT
+180 TGDTTVIEIT
-190 PTRTHTE
+190 PTRAHTE
-197 ELFQEVGLDV
+197 ELFEEVGLDV
-207 FITTPTADGFS
+207 DATST
-218 ESVTV
+218 SVTV

-242 AFWAV
+242 AFWVV

-254 SEVAIKN
+254 SEVSIKI

-266 ARDGFIGVLSRM
+266 ARDGFIYVLLRM
-278 GADIT
+278 GADIIR
-283 QDPVTNDL
+283 DPVTNDL

-304 ETEIPGLIDEV
+304 EAEIPGLIDEV

-325 DGETH
+325 DGETY
-330 FKGLGELRVKE
+330 FKSLGELRFKE

-346 TIVSEIGSMGMKA
+346 TIVSEIGSMGMKV
-359 EISGDDLVIQGGG
+359 EISGDDLVIQGGK
-372 LTGGKVDSHGDH
+372 LTGGQVDSHGDH
-384 RIAMSCAIAGL
+384 RIAMSCAIAAL
-395 VSSNATEISGWE
+395 VSTNPTEISGWE
-407 AVATSYPGFID
+407 AVSTSYPDFIA

>member
-1 MKPEIIEPGGCLVG
+1 MKSEIIEPTGCLTGGIEV
-15 QIDAPGDKSI
+15 PGDKSI

-40 TIHGLSRGQD
+40 RIHGLSKGQD

-56 ILTSL
+56 ILSSL
-61 GVQLEEKDSDVL
+61 GVQLDEIESDVL
-73 RIQGGELKEPS
+73 HIQGGALKEPS
-84 RKLYVGNSGTSIR
+84 EKLYVGNSGTSIR
-97 LMSGML
+97 LMSGIL
-103 AGLPFSVTLD
+103 AGLPFSATLD
-113 GDESIRKRP
+113 GDGSIRKRP

-137 SCLETA
+137 SCLDTP
-143 GRAPF
+143 GVAPF
-148 RIDAGGLK
+148 RIDGGGLK

-180 TGDTTVIETT
+180 TGDTTVIEIT
-190 PTRTHTE
+190 PTRAHTE
-197 ELFQEVGLDV
+197 ELFEEVGLDV
-207 FITTPTADGFS
+207 DATST
-218 ESVTV
+218 SVTV

-242 AFWAV
+242 AFWVV

-254 SEVAIKN
+254 SEVSIKN

-266 ARDGFIGVLSRM
+266 ARDGFIDVLLRM
-278 GADIT
+278 GADIIR
-283 QDPVTNDL
+283 DPVTNDL

-304 ETEIPGLIDEV
+304 EAEIPGLIDEV

-325 DGETH
+325 DGETY
-330 FKGLGELRVKE
+330 FKGLGELRFKE

-359 EISGDDLVIQGGG
+359 EISGDDLVIQGGK
-372 LTGGKVDSHGDH
+372 LTGGQVDSHGDH
-384 RIAMSCAIAGL
+384 RIAMSCAIAAL
-395 VSSNATEISGWE
+395 VSTNPTEISGWE
-407 AVATSYPGFID
+407 AVSTSYPDFIA
-418 DLDALRK
+418 DLDA

>member
-1 MKPEIIEPGGCLVG
+1 MKSEIIEPTGCLTGGIEV
-15 QIDAPGDKSI
+15 PGDKAI

-40 TIHGLSRGQD
+40 RIHGLSKGQD

-56 ILTSL
+56 ILSSL
-61 GVQLEEKDSDVL
+61 GVQLDEIESDVL
-73 RIQGGELKEPS
+73 HIQGGALKEPS
-84 RKLYVGNSGTSIR
+84 EKLHVGNSGTSIR
-97 LMSGML
+97 LMSGIL
-103 AGLPFSVTLD
+103 AGLPFSATLD
-113 GDESIRKRP
+113 GDGSIRKRP

-137 SCLETA
+137 SCLDTP
-143 GRAPF
+143 GVAPF
-148 RIDAGGLK
+148 RIDGGGLK

-180 TGDTTVIETT
+180 TGDTTVIEIT
-190 PTRTHTE
+190 PTRAHTE
-197 ELFQEVGLDV
+197 ELFEEVGLDV
-207 FITTPTADGFS
+207 DATST
-218 ESVTV
+218 SVTV

-242 AFWAV
+242 AFWVV

-254 SEVAIKN
+254 SEVSIKN

-266 ARDGFIGVLSRM
+266 ARDGFIDVLLRM
-278 GADIT
+278 GADIIR
-283 QDPVTNDL
+283 DPVTNDL

-304 ETEIPGLIDEV
+304 EAEIPGLIDEV

-325 DGETH
+325 DGETY
-330 FKGLGELRVKE
+330 FKGLGELRFKE

-359 EISGDDLVIQGGG
+359 EISGDDLVIQGGK
-372 LTGGKVDSHGDH
+372 LTGGQVDSHGDH
-384 RIAMSCAIAGL
+384 RIAMSCAIAAL
-395 VSSNATEISGWE
+395 VSTNPTEISGWE
-407 AVATSYPGFID
+407 AVSTSYPDFIA

>member
-1 MKPEIIEPGGCLVG
+1 MKPEIIEPTGCLTGGIEV
-15 QIDAPGDKSI
+15 PGDKSI

-50 VKHTME
+50 VKHTMK
-56 ILTSL
+56 ILSSL
-61 GVQLEEKDSDVL
+61 GVQLDEIESDVL
-73 RIQGGELKEPS
+73 HIQGGALKEPS
-84 RKLYVGNSGTSIR
+84 EKLYVGNSGTSIR

-103 AGLPFSVTLD
+103 AGLPFSATLD

-137 SCLETA
+137 SCLETT
-143 GRAPF
+143 GVAPF
-148 RIDAGGLK
+148 RIDGGGLK

-180 TGDTTVIETT
+180 ASDTTVIEIT
-190 PTRTHTE
+190 PTRAHTE
-197 ELFQEVGLDV
+197 ELFEEVGLDV
-207 FITTPTADGFS
+207 DATST
-218 ESVTV
+218 SVTV

-231 IHKVKGDPSQA
+231 THKVKGDPSQA

-254 SEVAIKN
+254 SEVSIKN
-261 VYTGH
+261 VYTG
-266 ARDGFIGVLSRM
+266 RERNGFIDVLLRM

-283 QDPVTNDL
+283 QDAVTNDL

-304 ETEIPGLIDEV
+304 EAEIPGLIDEV

-359 EISGDDLVIQGGG
+359 EISGDDLVIQGGK
-372 LTGGKVDSHGDH
+372 LTGGQVDSRGDH
-384 RIAMSCAIAGL
+384 RIAMSCAIAAL
-395 VSSNATEISGWE
+395 VSTDPTEISGWE
-407 AVATSYPGFID
+407 AVSTSYPDFIA